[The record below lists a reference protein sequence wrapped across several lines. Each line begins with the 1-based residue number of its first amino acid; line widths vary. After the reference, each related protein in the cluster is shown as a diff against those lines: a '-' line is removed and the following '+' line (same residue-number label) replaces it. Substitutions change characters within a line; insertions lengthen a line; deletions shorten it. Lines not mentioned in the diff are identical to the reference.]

1 MPRSACCPRDI
12 GCSPIYPNKFPRRC
26 CHYTQTFEKP
36 FEVHATTRLHL
47 AGKIDQSFF
56 QHEGYGVVFIMNVKT
71 TAEPHELLEALPL
84 GQAGMMEFELIAL
97 APLKPLL
104 RHSFPAAYQSDDD
117 LSTDAESAGGST
129 SARPHQ
135 TRKHRQVS
143 WDRS

>member
-1 MPRSACCPRDI
+1 LAA
-12 GCSPIYPNKFPRRC
+12 SPIYPNKFPRRC

-47 AGKIDQSFF
+47 AGKIDQWFF

-97 APLKPLL
+97 GPLKPLSMLWASL
-104 RHSFPAAYQSDDD
+104 RT
-117 LSTDAESAGGST
+117 LSWKFDES
-129 SARPHQ
+129 
-135 TRKHRQVS
+135 
-143 WDRS
+143 